1 MNRAVHIAARL
12 IVAAQKASA
21 RKWSFLAVAA
31 VCFFGSVTL
40 LARLD
45 LLPEARTN
53 VSETTVPAVT
63 LAASPLVAGAG
74 ALATNAVAESPDKIE
89 IPSIKLVTTV
99 SNPDSTQ
106 IDVLDRALLTGA
118 VRYPS
123 SAKLGETGNVVIFGH
138 SSYLPVVNNQ
148 AFKAFTGIEKLHAG
162 DTIIVY
168 SSSRVHTYAVRSV
181 TKEDANSAGIPL
193 TVAGKVLTLS
203 TCNSFGEKSDRFVV
217 VADFVES
224 HPISG

>member
-1 MNRAVHIAARL
+1 MNWAVHSATRL
-12 IVAAQKASA
+12 IVAVQKARG
-21 RKWSFLAVAA
+21 RKWSFLV
-31 VCFFGSVTL
+31 VSCICFFGSVML

-45 LLPEARTN
+45 LLPEAPAPEVTAA
-53 VSETTVPAVT
+53 PAVT
-63 LAASPLVAGAG
+63 LAASPLVAGVAG
-74 ALATNAVAESPDKIE
+74 VEAVSAVAEAPEKIE
-89 IPSIKLVTTV
+89 IPSIKLAVNV
-99 SNPDSTQ
+99 SNPVSTS

-123 SAKLGETGNVVIFGH
+123 SAKLNEPGNVVIFGH
-138 SSYLPVVNNQ
+138 SSYLPVVNNP

-168 SSSRVHTYAVRSV
+168 SSGRVHTYAVRSV

-193 TVAGKVLTLS
+193 SVAGKVLTLS